1 MSRVCCGVVVG
12 GCASWV
18 CAAFGIVSVRLK
30 MVVGD
35 GVRVLV
41 RFLAVEGGT
50 EVVLVEDLV
59 VVDWVVEAW

>member
-1 MSRVCCGVVVG
+1 MLRGCCGVVVG

-35 GVRVLV
+35 GVRVLA
-41 RFLAVEGGT
+41 RFLAVGGGMG
-50 EVVLVEDLV
+50 VVLAEDLV
-59 VVDWVVEAW
+59 VVGWAVGAW

>member
-18 CAAFGIVSVRLK
+18 GAAFGIVSVRLK

-41 RFLAVEGGT
+41 RFLAVGGGT
-50 EVVLVEDLV
+50 EVVLAEDLV
-59 VVDWVVEAW
+59 VVGWAAEAW

>member
-18 CAAFGIVSVRLK
+18 GAAFGIVSVRLK

-41 RFLAVEGGT
+41 RFLAVGDGT
-50 EVVLVEDLV
+50 EVVLAEDLV
-59 VVDWVVEAW
+59 VVGWAAEAW